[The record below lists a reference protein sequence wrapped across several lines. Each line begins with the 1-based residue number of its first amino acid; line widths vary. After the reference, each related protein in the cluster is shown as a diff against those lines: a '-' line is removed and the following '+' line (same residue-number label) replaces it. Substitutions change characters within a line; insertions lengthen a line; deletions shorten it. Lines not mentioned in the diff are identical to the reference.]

1 MSRED
6 HFWSAPGRAHPEKR
20 HRSWQADLIEGAI
33 YVAERDMLGRGLDR
47 MAIMF
52 VRAQVIS
59 RGAGR
64 SVVSA
69 AAYRHRTRM
78 EEEQTGM
85 TFRYE
90 GSKAELVHEELAL
103 PDDTPAWLRTMM
115 DGRTIAGASE
125 VLWNAVDTFEK
136 RADAQ
141 LAREMIFAL
150 PEELSKAENI
160 ALVREFVRD
169 HLTSK
174 GMVADW
180 VYHDKDGNPH
190 IHLMTTLRPLTDDGF
205 GKKKVAVLG
214 DDSKPLRVVTPDRPK
229 GKIVYRLWAGDK
241 DTMKAWKIGW
251 AETANK
257 HLALAGHDIRLDG
270 RSYAEQGLDGIAQS
284 HLGPAKAALARKGQE
299 MYFAPAALARRQEMA
314 DRLADEPGLLL
325 KQLSRERSTF
335 DEREIAKALHRY
347 VDDPTVFAN
356 IRAQLMASSDLVSLK
371 PQQIDPDTGK
381 IVDVAVF
388 TTRAMLRTEYDMAQ
402 SAQELSRQSGFKVTS
417 EKVADAIH
425 AVESRDPE
433 KPFRLDAEQVDAVRH
448 VTGES
453 AISAV
458 VGLAGAGKSTL
469 LDAAR
474 IAWEADGRRV
484 IGAALAGKAAQGLE
498 DSSGIKSRTLASWE
512 LAWADGRDRLKKGD
526 VLVVDEAG
534 MVSSEQLA
542 RVLRTVEDAGAK
554 AVLVGDPIQL
564 QPIQAGAAFR
574 AIVERIGFAELTGVR
589 RQREQWARDASRL
602 FARGKVEEALD
613 AYAQRD
619 RIVQLETRD
628 AAIERIVADWGQARE
643 EYRLRAESENRA
655 LGGSELL
662 VLAQTND
669 DVGKLNQAIRSVM
682 AGQGALVEERAFH
695 TERGT
700 RRFAIGDRLIFLE
713 NARFFEKRAEHLAVQ
728 HVKNGMLGTVVR
740 TTNER
745 GETLLTVKLDADR
758 EVTFSQ
764 NSYRNVDHGY
774 AATVHKS
781 QGATVDR
788 TFVLATGMMEQ
799 HLAYVA
805 MSRHRDRADLYMAHE
820 DFVPRETWG
829 RAQRVDHAT
838 GVTGELVETGE
849 AKFRPNDEDSKESPY
864 ADVKT
869 DDGAVHR
876 VWGVSLPEALEKGGV
891 AVGDTV
897 TLRKDAVEKVTVKVP
912 VVDPETGTKTF
923 EDREVERN
931 VWTAVGVETAEVR
944 QERIDQESHR
954 PELFR
959 QLVERLSR
967 SGAKS
972 TTLDYESEAGYQ
984 AQIFDFARR
993 RNMDHAMELAAGMEQ
1008 GVERHLAWIGVQR
1021 DRVARLWERANV
1033 ALGFA
1038 IEKERSNAYD
1048 DKVVRPRRVAKASV
1062 VEAGI
1067 AATQIGPGVEG
1078 SRCLLAPQASFVRTL
1093 EEDARTEHLAS
1104 ARWKER
1110 EAILLPVLER
1120 IYRDPGTAL
1129 DRLNAQASDFDVE
1142 PRRLGDDLARRP
1154 SMLGA
1159 MRGSDSLAEGQM
1171 ARKERAS
1178 AVAAVAE
1185 LVPLVRSHADNFKRD
1200 RAIYENREYARRVA
1214 MALSVP
1220 ALSPHAVAR
1229 LNEIEAVREK
1239 GGEGAYKT
1247 AFAYAATERSLV
1259 QEMKAVGDALTAR
1272 FGWSAFTG
1280 KADQYAEKRMVE
1292 RMPEGASD
1300 TKREEL
1306 AMLFAAVRR
1315 FNELQHLAER
1325 RDPSRIA
1332 APVAYDPAAAPEMS
1346 RPPSLPMLAAVTE
1359 FAATVDDE
1367 ARTRALEGSRYR
1379 QQHALLAESAQRVW
1393 RDPAA
1398 TLATIADL
1406 IVKGVEPE
1414 RIARAVENG
1423 PAAYGPLRGSDR
1435 VMDRL
1440 IATGRE
1446 RKAAVEA
1453 VGQVSSGVIAAGKAW
1468 QDAFDA
1474 EKAAIVADRERMSIP
1489 VRGLS
1494 PRATIELARLTAAI
1508 EKSPRDATKLVRS
1521 LDAKVRTEFAAV
1533 SKALDKRFGPNAIG
1547 RGQANVIDRVP
1558 AAQRKV
1564 FAAMLPRLKA
1574 LQNAVRADK
1583 AQDIIAERQMRT
1595 LNQAKGIIR

>member
-1 MSRED
+1 MVCARKGASREAA
-6 HFWSAPGRAHPEKR
+6 SVLRP
-20 HRSWQADLIEGAI
+20 DLFEGAI
-33 YVAERDMLGRGLDR
+33 YVAERDMLGRGSDR

-78 EEEQTGM
+78 DEEQTGM
-85 TFRYE
+85 SFRYE
-90 GSKAELVHEELAL
+90 GGKAELVHEELAL
-103 PDDTPAWLRTMM
+103 PDQTPAWLRTMI

-136 RADAQ
+136 RVDAQ

-205 GKKKVAVLG
+205 GNKKVAVLG
-214 DDSKPLRVVTPDRPK
+214 DDGKPLRVVTPDRPK

-284 HLGPAKAALARKGQE
+284 HLGPAKAALARKGRE
-299 MYFAPAALARRQEMA
+299 MYFAPAALAKRQEMA

-347 VDDPTVFAN
+347 VDDPAVFAN
-356 IRAQLMASSDLVSLK
+356 IHAQLMASSDLVTLK
-371 PQQIDPDTGK
+371 PQQIDSDTGK
-381 IVDVAVF
+381 VADVAVF

-402 SAQELSRQSGFKVTS
+402 SARELSRRSGFTVTS
-417 EKVADAIH
+417 EKVGNAIRL
-425 AVESRDPE
+425 VESRDPE

-448 VTGES
+448 VTGDS

-474 IAWEADGRRV
+474 IAWEADDRRV
-484 IGAALAGKAAQGLE
+484 VGAALAGKAAEGLE
-498 DSSGIKSRTLASWE
+498 ESSGIKSRTLASWE
-512 LAWADGRDRLKKGD
+512 LGWADGRDTLQKGD
-526 VLVVDEAG
+526 VLVIDEAG

-542 RVLRTVEDAGAK
+542 RVLKIVEDAGAK
-554 AVLVGDPIQL
+554 AVLVGDPMQL

-589 RQREQWARDASRL
+589 RQREQWARGASRL

-613 AYAQRD
+613 AYAQHD

-628 AAIERIVADWGQARE
+628 AVIERIVEDWGQARAD
-643 EYRLRAESENRA
+643 YRKKAESESRV
-655 LGGSELL
+655 LTGSELL

-669 DVGKLNQAIRSVM
+669 DVGKLNHAIRTVM
-682 AGQGALVEERAFH
+682 RRQEALGEDRAYQ
-695 TERGT
+695 TERGA
-700 RRFAIGDRLIFLE
+700 RQFAIGDRLIFLE

-728 HVKNGMLGTVVR
+728 QVKNGMLGTVVR

-745 GETLLTVKLDADR
+745 GETLLTVKLDAGR
-758 EVTFSQ
+758 EVTFGQ
-764 NSYRNVDHGY
+764 DTYRNVDHGY

-788 TFVLATGMMEQ
+788 TLVLATGMMDQ

-820 DFVPRETWG
+820 DFAPREKWG
-829 RAQRVDHAT
+829 RAQRVDHAA
-838 GVTGELVETGE
+838 GVTGQLVETGE
-849 AKFRPNDEDSKESPY
+849 AKFRPNDEDAKESPY

-869 DDGAVHR
+869 DDGVVHR
-876 VWGVSLPEALEKGGV
+876 VWGVSLPKAIEKGSV
-891 AVGDTV
+891 EIGDTV
-897 TLRKDAVEKVTVKVP
+897 TLRKDGVEHVTVKIP
-912 VVDPETGTKTF
+912 VVDPETGKKTF
-923 EDREVERN
+923 EEREVERN
-931 VWTAVGVETAEVR
+931 VWTAERAETADVR
-944 QERIDQESHR
+944 QERLAQESHR
-954 PELFR
+954 PELFKS
-959 QLVERLSR
+959 LVERLSR
-967 SGAKS
+967 SGAKT

-984 AQIFDFARR
+984 AQIVDFARR
-993 RNMDHAMELAAGMEQ
+993 RNMDHAIELAAGMEQ
-1008 GVERHLAWIGVQR
+1008 GMERRLSWIGAQR
-1021 DRVARLWERANV
+1021 DRVARLWERASV

-1038 IEKERSNAYD
+1038 IEKERSVSYD
-1048 DKVVRPRRVAKASV
+1048 DRAVRTQTVDPAYVGVS
-1062 VEAGI
+1062 GI
-1067 AATQIGPGVEG
+1067 APAQIGAAAEQT
-1078 SRCLLAPQASFVRTL
+1078 RYLLAPQASFIRSL
-1093 EEDARTEHLAS
+1093 DEDARIEHLAS
-1104 ARWKER
+1104 TRWKER

-1120 IYRDPGTAL
+1120 IYRNPAAAL
-1129 DRLNAQASDFDVE
+1129 DRLNAEASAFEVE
-1142 PRRLGDDLARRP
+1142 PRQLGEKLARSP

-1159 MRGSDSLAEGQM
+1159 MRGSDSLVDGQI
-1171 ARKERAS
+1171 ARKERAE

-1185 LVPLVRSHADNFKRD
+1185 LGPLARSHAENFKHD
-1200 RAIYENREYARRVA
+1200 RANFENREHARRAA

-1229 LNEIEAVREK
+1229 LNEVEAVREK

-1247 AFAYAATERSLV
+1247 AFAYAASERSLV
-1259 QEMKAVGDALTAR
+1259 QEMKALGEALTAR
-1272 FGWSAFTG
+1272 FGWSAFTE
-1280 KADQYAEKRMVE
+1280 KADQYAEKQMVA
-1292 RMPEGASD
+1292 RMPEGMPEA
-1300 TKREEL
+1300 KRQEL
-1306 AMLFAAVRR
+1306 TTLFAAVRR
-1315 FNELQHLAER
+1315 FNELQYLAER
-1325 RDPSRIA
+1325 HDPSRVIA
-1332 APVAYDPAAAPEMS
+1332 PAAYDPATAPEMS
-1346 RPPSLPMLAAVTE
+1346 RPPALPMLAAVTE

-1367 ARTRALEGSRYR
+1367 AKKRALEVPRYR
-1379 QQHALLAESAQRVW
+1379 QQRAALAEAAQRVW

-1398 TLATIADL
+1398 ALATIEAL
-1406 IVKGVEPE
+1406 VVKGVEPE
-1414 RIARAVENG
+1414 RIARAVAND
-1423 PAAYGPLRGSDR
+1423 PAAYGALRGSDR
-1435 VMDRL
+1435 VVDRL
-1440 IATGRE
+1440 MATGRE

-1453 VGQVSSGVIAAGKAW
+1453 VASAAASVVATGKAW
-1468 QDAFDA
+1468 QGAFDA
-1474 EKAAIVADRERMSIP
+1474 EKAAIAADRERMSVP
-1489 VRGLS
+1489 VPGLS
-1494 PRATIELARLTAAI
+1494 PRAVSELARVTATA
-1508 EKSPRDATKLVRS
+1508 EKSPKDITRLVRS
-1521 LDAKVRTEFAAV
+1521 LDAKVRAEFAAV
-1533 SKALDKRFGPNAIG
+1533 SNALDKRFGPNAIG
-1547 RGQANVIDRVP
+1547 RAQANVIDRVP

-1564 FAAMLPRLKA
+1564 FEAMQPRLKV

-1583 AQDIIAERQMRT
+1583 AQDIIAERQMRA
-1595 LNQAKGIIR
+1595 LNQTKGITR

>member
-1 MSRED
+1 
-6 HFWSAPGRAHPEKR
+6 
-20 HRSWQADLIEGAI
+20 
-33 YVAERDMLGRGLDR
+33 

-78 EEEQTGM
+78 EEEQTGLS
-85 TFRYE
+85 FRYE
-90 GSKAELVHEELAL
+90 GGKAELVHEELAL
-103 PDDTPAWLRTMM
+103 PDETPAWLRTMI

-125 VLWNAVDTFEK
+125 VLWNTVDTFEK
-136 RADAQ
+136 RVDAQ

-214 DDSKPLRVVTPDRPK
+214 DDGKPLRVVTPDRPK

-241 DTMKAWKIGW
+241 DTMKGWKIGW

-270 RSYAEQGLDGIAQS
+270 RAYAEQGLDGIAQS
-284 HLGPAKAALARKGQE
+284 HLGPAKAALARKGKE

-356 IRAQLMASSDLVSLK
+356 IHAQLMASSDLVTLK

-381 IVDVAVF
+381 VGDVAVF

-402 SAQELSRQSGFKVTS
+402 SAQELSRRSSFRVEPDKVD
-417 EKVADAIH
+417 DAIRV
-425 AVESRDPE
+425 AERRDPE

-448 VTGES
+448 VTGDS
-453 AISAV
+453 AIAAV

-484 IGAALAGKAAQGLE
+484 VGAALAGKAAEGLE
-498 DSSGIKSRTLASWE
+498 HSSGIKSRTLAAWE
-512 LAWADGRDRLKKGD
+512 LAWAVGRDTLQKGD

-542 RVLRTVEDAGAK
+542 RVLKFVEDAAAK
-554 AVLVGDPIQL
+554 AVLVGDPMQL

-602 FARGKVEEALD
+602 FARGMVEEALD
-613 AYAQRD
+613 AYAQHD
-619 RIVQLETRD
+619 RIHQLETRD
-628 AAIERIVADWGQARE
+628 AVIERIVEDWGQARE
-643 EYRLRAESENRA
+643 DYRKKAEGEDRTLS
-655 LGGSELL
+655 GSELL

-669 DVGKLNQAIRSVM
+669 DVGKLNQAIRAVM
-682 AGQGALVEERAFH
+682 AGQGALAEERAFQ
-695 TERGT
+695 TERGA
-700 RRFAIGDRLIFLE
+700 RQFAIGDRLIFLE
-713 NARFFEKRAEHLAVQ
+713 NARFFEKRADHLAVQ

-740 TTNER
+740 TANER
-745 GETLLTVKLDADR
+745 GETLLTVKLDAGR
-758 EVTFSQ
+758 EVAIGQDT
-764 NSYRNVDHGY
+764 YRNIDHGY

-781 QGATVDR
+781 QGATVER
-788 TFVLATGMMEQ
+788 TFVLATGMMDQ

-805 MSRHRDRADLYMAHE
+805 MSRHRDQADLYMAHE
-820 DFVPRETWG
+820 DFAPREKWG

-838 GVTGELVETGE
+838 GVTGELVEIGE
-849 AKFRPNDEDSKESPY
+849 AKFRPNDEDAKESPY

-869 DDGAVHR
+869 DDGVVHR
-876 VWGVSLPEALEKGGV
+876 VWGVSLPKALKEGGV
-891 AVGDTV
+891 ETGDTV
-897 TLRKDAVEKVTVKVP
+897 TLRKDGVEKVTVNVP
-912 VVDPETGTKTF
+912 VVDPETGKKTF

-931 VWTAVGVETAEVR
+931 VWTASQVETAEVR
-944 QERIDQESHR
+944 QRRIDQESHR
-954 PELFR
+954 PELFS

-993 RNMDHAMELAAGMEQ
+993 RNMDHAIELAAGMEQ
-1008 GVERHLAWIGVQR
+1008 GVERHLSWIGVQR
-1021 DRVARLWERANV
+1021 NRVARLWERASV

-1038 IEKERSNAYD
+1038 IEKERSVAYD
-1048 DKVVRPRRVAKASV
+1048 DQAVRTQTVASASV
-1062 VEAGI
+1062 VKAGI
-1067 AATQIGPGVEG
+1067 ASVQIAPVAEEA
-1078 SRCLLAPQASFVRTL
+1078 RYLLAPQTSFVRSL
-1093 EEDARTEHLAS
+1093 EEDARIEYLAS

-1120 IYRDPGTAL
+1120 IYRDPAAAL
-1129 DRLNAQASDFDVE
+1129 DGLNAQASDFGVE
-1142 PRRLGDDLARRP
+1142 PRRLGENLARSP

-1159 MRGSDSLAEGQM
+1159 VRGSDSLVNGQM
-1171 ARKERAS
+1171 ARKERAG

-1185 LVPLVRSHADNFKRD
+1185 LEPLARNHAENFKRD
-1200 RAIYENREYARRVA
+1200 RATYENREHARRAA
-1214 MALSVP
+1214 MSLSVP
-1220 ALSPHAVAR
+1220 ALSPHAMAR

-1247 AFAYAATERSLV
+1247 ASAYAAEERSLV
-1259 QEMKAVGDALTAR
+1259 QEIKAVGEALTAR

-1280 KADQYAEKRMVE
+1280 KADQYAEKQMVARMA
-1292 RMPEGASD
+1292 EGASEA
-1300 TKREEL
+1300 KLQEL
-1306 AMLFAAVRR
+1306 TALFAAVRR
-1315 FNELQHLAER
+1315 FNEQQYLAER
-1325 RDPSRIA
+1325 RDPSRIV
-1332 APVAYDPAAAPEMS
+1332 APAAYDPAEAPEMS
-1346 RPPSLPMLAAVTE
+1346 RAPALPMLAAVTE

-1367 ARTRALEGSRYR
+1367 ARTRALEVPRYR
-1379 QQHALLAESAQRVW
+1379 QQRAALAEATQRVW

-1398 TLATIADL
+1398 ALATIEDL
-1406 IVKGVEPE
+1406 VVKGVEPE
-1414 RIARAVENG
+1414 RIARAVGND

-1446 RKAAVEA
+1446 RKAAIEA
-1453 VGQVSSGVIAAGKAW
+1453 VVGITANIVAAGKAW
-1468 QDAFDA
+1468 QGTFDA
-1474 EKAAIVADRERMSIP
+1474 EKAAVTSDRERMSVP
-1489 VRGLS
+1489 VPGLS
-1494 PRATIELARLTAAI
+1494 PRAMTELARLTAAV
-1508 EKSPRDATKLVRS
+1508 EKSPKDITQLVRS
-1521 LDAKVRTEFAAV
+1521 LDARVRAEFAAV

-1547 RGQANVIDRVP
+1547 RRQGNIIDRVP

-1564 FAAMLPRLKA
+1564 FEAMQPRLTV

-1583 AQDIIAERQMRT
+1583 TQDIIAERQMRA
-1595 LNQAKGIIR
+1595 LNQAKGITR

>member
-1 MSRED
+1 
-6 HFWSAPGRAHPEKR
+6 
-20 HRSWQADLIEGAI
+20 
-33 YVAERDMLGRGLDR
+33 

-78 EEEQTGM
+78 EEEQTRLS
-85 TFRYE
+85 FRYE
-90 GSKAELVHEELAL
+90 GGKAELVHEELAL
-103 PDDTPAWLRTMM
+103 PDQTPAWLRTMI
-115 DGRTIAGASE
+115 DGRTVAGASE

-136 RADAQ
+136 RVDAQ

-160 ALVREFVRD
+160 SLVREFVRD
-169 HLTSK
+169 QLTSK
-174 GMVADW
+174 GMIADW
-180 VYHDKDGNPH
+180 VYHDKNGNPH
-190 IHLMTTLRPLTDDGF
+190 IHLMTTLRPLTEGGF
-205 GKKKVAVLG
+205 GNKKVAVLG
-214 DDSKPLRVVTPDRPK
+214 DDGKPLRVVTPDRPK

-241 DTMKAWKIGW
+241 ETMKAWKIAW

-257 HLALAGHDIRLDG
+257 HLVLAGHDICLDG

-284 HLGPAKAALARKGQE
+284 HLGPAKAALARKGRE

-347 VDDPTVFAN
+347 VDDPTVFVN
-356 IRAQLMASSDLVSLK
+356 IRAQLMASSDLVTLK

-381 IVDVAVF
+381 VGDVAVF
-388 TTRAMLRTEYDMAQ
+388 TTRNMLRTEYDMAQ
-402 SAQELSRQSGFKVTS
+402 SAQQLSRRSGFKVTS
-417 EKVADAIH
+417 EKVGDAIRM
-425 AVESRDPE
+425 VESRDPE
-433 KPFRLDAEQVDAVRH
+433 KPFKLDAEQVDAVRH
-448 VTGES
+448 VTGDS

-484 IGAALAGKAAQGLE
+484 VGAALAGKAAEGLE
-498 DSSGIKSRTLASWE
+498 QSSSIRSRTLAAWE
-512 LAWADGRDRLKKGD
+512 LAWADRRDTLQKGD

-542 RVLRTVEDAGAK
+542 RVLKIVEDAGAK
-554 AVLVGDPIQL
+554 VVLVGDPMQL

-589 RQREQWARDASRL
+589 RQHEQWARDASRL

-613 AYAQRD
+613 AYAQHD
-619 RIVQLETRD
+619 RMHRLETRD
-628 AAIERIVADWGQARE
+628 AVIERIVENWGQARE
-643 EYRLRAESENRA
+643 DYRRKAESEDRTLN
-655 LGGSELL
+655 GSELL

-682 AGQGALVEERAFH
+682 AGQGALTEERAYQ
-695 TERGT
+695 TERGA
-700 RRFAIGDRLIFLE
+700 RQFAIGDRLIFLE

-740 TTNER
+740 ATNDR
-745 GETLLTVKLDADR
+745 GETLLTVKLDAGR
-758 EVTFSQ
+758 EVTFGQ
-764 NSYRNVDHGY
+764 DTYRNIDHGY

-788 TFVLATGMMEQ
+788 TFVLATGMMDQ

-805 MSRHRDRADLYMAHE
+805 MSRHRDRADLYMAQE
-820 DFVPRETWG
+820 DFAPREKWG
-829 RAQRVDHAT
+829 RAPRIDHAG

-849 AKFRPNDEDSKESPY
+849 AKFRPNDEDAKESPY

-869 DDGAVHR
+869 DDGVVHR
-876 VWGVSLPEALEKGGV
+876 VWGVSLPKALKEGGV
-891 AVGDTV
+891 ETRDTV
-897 TLRKDAVEKVTVKVP
+897 TLRKDGVEHVTVKVP
-912 VVDPETGTKTF
+912 VVDPGTGKKTF
-923 EDREVERN
+923 EEREVERN
-931 VWTAVGVETAEVR
+931 VWTAEQVETAGIR

-954 PELFR
+954 PELFK

-984 AQIFDFARR
+984 AQIVDFARR
-993 RNMDHAMELAAGMEQ
+993 RNMDHAIELAAGMEQ
-1008 GVERHLAWIGVQR
+1008 GMERHLSWIGAQR
-1021 DRVARLWERANV
+1021 VRVARLWERASV

-1038 IEKERSNAYD
+1038 IEKERSVSYD
-1048 DKVVRPRRVAKASV
+1048 DQAVRTQTVAPAPIAPGAE
-1062 VEAGI
+1062 EA
-1067 AATQIGPGVEG
+1067 
-1078 SRCLLAPQASFVRTL
+1078 RYLLAPQASFVRSL
-1093 EEDARTEHLAS
+1093 EEGARIEHLAS

-1120 IYRDPGTAL
+1120 IYRDPASAL
-1129 DRLNAQASDFDVE
+1129 DRLNAHASDFDVE
-1142 PRRLGDDLARRP
+1142 PRRLGEDLARSP

-1159 MRGSDSLAEGQM
+1159 VRGSDSLVDGQM
-1171 ARKERAS
+1171 ARNERAG

-1185 LVPLVRSHADNFKRD
+1185 LEPLARSHAENFKRD
-1200 RAIYENREYARRVA
+1200 RATYENREHARRAA
-1214 MALSVP
+1214 MSLSVP

-1229 LNEIEAVREK
+1229 LAEIEAVREK

-1247 AFAYAATERSLV
+1247 AFAYAAEERSLV
-1259 QEMKAVGDALTAR
+1259 QEMKAVGEALTAR
-1272 FGWSAFTG
+1272 FGWSVFTG
-1280 KADQYAEKRMVE
+1280 KADQYAEKQMVE
-1292 RMPEGASD
+1292 RMPEGASVA
-1300 TKREEL
+1300 KREEL
-1306 AMLFAAVRR
+1306 TTLFSAVRR
-1315 FNELQHLAER
+1315 FNEQQYLAER
-1325 RDPSRIA
+1325 RDPSRIV
-1332 APVAYDPAAAPEMS
+1332 APAAYDPAEAPEMS
-1346 RPPSLPMLAAVTE
+1346 RPPALPMLAAVTE
-1359 FAATVDDE
+1359 FVASVDDE
-1367 ARTRALEGSRYR
+1367 AKTRALEVPRYR
-1379 QQHALLAESAQRVW
+1379 QQRVALGEATQRVW

-1398 TLATIADL
+1398 ALATIEDL
-1406 IVKGVEPE
+1406 VVKGVEPE
-1414 RIARAVENG
+1414 RIARAVEND

-1435 VMDRL
+1435 VIDRF

-1446 RKAAVEA
+1446 RKAAIEA
-1453 VGQVSSGVIAAGKAW
+1453 VVVVTANIVAAGKAW
-1468 QDAFDA
+1468 QGAFDA
-1474 EKAAIVADRERMSIP
+1474 EKAAVTNDRERMSVP
-1489 VRGLS
+1489 VPGLS
-1494 PRATIELARLTAAI
+1494 PRATTELARLTAAVD
-1508 EKSPRDATKLVRS
+1508 KSPKDISQLVRS
-1521 LDAKVRTEFAAV
+1521 LDARVRAEFAAV

-1547 RGQANVIDRVP
+1547 RGQGDIVDRVP

-1564 FAAMLPRLKA
+1564 FEAMQPRLKV

-1583 AQDIIAERQMRT
+1583 AQDIIAERQMRA
-1595 LNQAKGIIR
+1595 LSQAKGITR

>member
-1 MSRED
+1 
-6 HFWSAPGRAHPEKR
+6 
-20 HRSWQADLIEGAI
+20 
-33 YVAERDMLGRGLDR
+33 

-85 TFRYE
+85 SFRYE
-90 GSKAELVHEELAL
+90 GAKAELVHEELAL
-103 PDDTPAWLRTMM
+103 PDQTPAWLRTMI
-115 DGRTIAGASE
+115 DGRTVAGASE

-169 HLTSK
+169 HLTSR

-180 VYHDKDGNPH
+180 VYHDRQGNPH

-205 GKKKVAVLG
+205 GNKKVAVLG
-214 DDSKPLRVVTPDRPK
+214 DDGKPLRVVTPDRPN
-229 GKIVYRLWAGDK
+229 GKIVYKLWAGDK
-241 DTMKAWKIGW
+241 DTMKGWKIGW

-270 RSYAEQGLDGIAQS
+270 RAYAEQGLDGIAQS
-284 HLGPAKAALARKGQE
+284 HLGPAKAALARKGRE

-347 VDDPTVFAN
+347 VDDPSVFAN
-356 IRAQLMASSDLVSLK
+356 IRAQLMASSDLVTLK

-381 IVDVAVF
+381 VADVAVF

-402 SAQELSRQSGFKVTS
+402 SALELSHRSGFKVTA
-417 EKVADAIH
+417 ERVDDAIRV
-425 AVESRDPE
+425 VESTDPE
-433 KPFRLDAEQVDAVRH
+433 RPFRLDAEQVDAVRH
-448 VTGES
+448 VTADG
-453 AISAV
+453 AIAAV
-458 VGLAGAGKSTL
+458 IGLAGAGKSTL

-484 IGAALAGKAAQGLE
+484 VGAALAGKAAEGLE
-498 DSSGIKSRTLASWE
+498 ESSGIKSRTLASWE
-512 LAWADGRDRLKKGD
+512 LGWADGRDTLQKGD

-542 RVLRTVEDAGAK
+542 RVLKIVSDAGAK
-554 AVLVGDPIQL
+554 AVLVGDPMQL

-574 AIVERIGFAELTGVR
+574 AIVERIAFAELTGVR

-613 AYAQRD
+613 AYAQHD
-619 RIVQLETRD
+619 RIIQLETRD
-628 AAIERIVADWGQARE
+628 AVIERIVEDWGQARE
-643 EYRLRAESENRA
+643 DYRKKAESEKRV
-655 LGGSELL
+655 LTGSELL

-669 DVGKLNQAIRSVM
+669 DVGKLNHAIRSVM
-682 AGQGALVEERAFH
+682 RRQEALGEDQAYQ
-695 TERGT
+695 TERGE
-700 RRFAIGDRLIFLE
+700 RQFAVGDRLIFLE
-713 NARFFEKRAEHLAVQ
+713 NARFFEKRAEHLSVQ

-745 GETLLTVKLDADR
+745 GETLLTVKLDAGR
-758 EVTFSQ
+758 ELTFGQ
-764 NSYRNVDHGY
+764 DTYRNVDHGY

-781 QGATVDR
+781 QGSTVDR
-788 TFVLATGMMEQ
+788 TLVLATGMMDQ

-805 MSRHRDRADLYMAHE
+805 MSRHRDRAELYIAHE
-820 DFVPRETWG
+820 DFAPREKWG
-829 RAQRVDHAT
+829 RAQRVDHAA

-849 AKFRPNDEDSKESPY
+849 AKFRPNDEDAKESPY

-869 DDGAVHR
+869 DDGVVHR
-876 VWGVSLPEALEKGGV
+876 VWGVSLPKALKEGSV
-891 AVGDTV
+891 EIGDTV
-897 TLRKDAVEKVTVKVP
+897 TLRKDGVEHVTVKIP
-912 VVDPETGTKTF
+912 VVDPETGKKTF
-923 EDREVERN
+923 EEREVERN
-931 VWTAVGVETAEVR
+931 VWTAAQAETAEVR
-944 QERIDQESHR
+944 REHLAQESHR

-959 QLVERLSR
+959 HLVERLSR

-984 AQIFDFARR
+984 AQIVDFARR
-993 RNMDHAMELAAGMEQ
+993 RNMDHAIELAAGMEQ
-1008 GVERHLAWIGVQR
+1008 GLERHLSWIGAQR
-1021 DRVARLWERANV
+1021 DRVARLWERASV

-1038 IEKERSNAYD
+1038 IEKERSVSYD
-1048 DKVVRPRRVAKASV
+1048 DQAVRTQSVDPAPAVAS
-1062 VEAGI
+1062 GI
-1067 AATQIGPGVEG
+1067 APAPLVPAIEEA
-1078 SRCLLAPQASFVRTL
+1078 RYLLAPQASFVRSV
-1093 EEDARTEHLAS
+1093 EEDARIEHLAS

-1120 IYRDPGTAL
+1120 IYRDPAAAL

-1142 PRRLGDDLARRP
+1142 PRRLGEDLARSP
-1154 SMLGA
+1154 LMLGA
-1159 MRGSDSLAEGQM
+1159 MRGSDSLVDGQI
-1171 ARKERAS
+1171 ARKERAD
-1178 AVAAVAE
+1178 AIAAVAE
-1185 LVPLVRSHADNFKRD
+1185 LEPLARSHADNFKRD
-1200 RAIYENREYARRVA
+1200 RAHYENREHARRAA

-1220 ALSPHAVAR
+1220 ALSPHAMAR
-1229 LNEIEAVREK
+1229 LYEIEAVREK

-1247 AFAYAATERSLV
+1247 AFAYASEEHSLL
-1259 QEMKAVGDALTAR
+1259 QEMKAVGEALTAR
-1272 FGWSAFTG
+1272 FGWSAFTE
-1280 KADQYAEKRMVE
+1280 KADQYAEKQMVA
-1292 RMPEGASD
+1292 RMPEGAPEA
-1300 TKREEL
+1300 KREEL
-1306 AMLFAAVRR
+1306 TTLFVAVRR
-1315 FNELQHLAER
+1315 FNEMQYLAER
-1325 RDPSRIA
+1325 RDPSRVV
-1332 APVAYDPAAAPEMS
+1332 APAAYDPAKAPEMS
-1346 RPPSLPMLAAVTE
+1346 RPPALPMLAAVTE

-1367 ARTRALEGSRYR
+1367 AKRRALEVARYR
-1379 QQHALLAESAQRVW
+1379 QQRAALAGTAQRVW

-1398 TLATIADL
+1398 ALATIEDL
-1406 IVKGVEPE
+1406 IVKGVEPD
-1414 RIARAVENG
+1414 RIARAIEND

-1435 VMDRL
+1435 VMDRFM
-1440 IATGRE
+1440 ATGRE
-1446 RKAAVEA
+1446 RRTEVEA
-1453 VGQVSSGVIAAGKAW
+1453 VGSVAASIVAAGKAW
-1468 QDAFDA
+1468 QGAFDA
-1474 EKAAIVADRERMSIP
+1474 EKAAVAADRERMSVP
-1489 VRGLS
+1489 VPSLS
-1494 PRATIELARLTAAI
+1494 PRAVSELSRLTAAA
-1508 EKSPRDATKLVRS
+1508 EKSPKDITRLVRS
-1521 LDAKVRTEFAAV
+1521 LDTTVRAEFAVV
-1533 SKALDKRFGPNAIG
+1533 SKALDERFGPNAIG
-1547 RGQANVIDRVP
+1547 HGTANVIDRVP

-1564 FAAMLPRLKA
+1564 FEAMQPRLKV

-1583 AQDIIAERQMRT
+1583 AQEIIAERQMRA
-1595 LNQAKGIIR
+1595 LNQTKGITR

>member
-1 MSRED
+1 
-6 HFWSAPGRAHPEKR
+6 
-20 HRSWQADLIEGAI
+20 
-33 YVAERDMLGRGLDR
+33 

-78 EEEQTGM
+78 EEEQTG
-85 TFRYE
+85 TSFRYE
-90 GSKAELVHEELAL
+90 GGKAELVHEELAL
-103 PDDTPAWLRTMM
+103 PDETPAWLRTMI

-150 PEELSKAENI
+150 PEELTKAENI

-169 HLTSK
+169 NLTSA

-180 VYHDKDGNPH
+180 VYHDKGGNPH

-205 GKKKVAVLG
+205 GNKKVAVLG
-214 DDSKPLRVVTPDRPK
+214 DNGEPLRVVTPDRLK

-241 DTMKAWKIGW
+241 DTMKAWKIAW
-251 AETANK
+251 AETANR

-284 HLGPAKAALARKGQE
+284 HLGPAKAALARKGRE

-335 DEREIAKALHRY
+335 DEREIARALHRY

-356 IRAQLMASSDLVSLK
+356 IRAQLMASSDLVTLK

-381 IVDVAVF
+381 VSDVAVF
-388 TTRAMLRTEYDMAQ
+388 TTRSMLRTEYDMAQ
-402 SAQELSRQSGFKVTS
+402 SARELSRRSGFRVDP
-417 EKVADAIH
+417 EKVANAIRV
-425 AVESRDPE
+425 VESRDPE

-448 VTGES
+448 VTGDS

-484 IGAALAGKAAQGLE
+484 VGTALAGKAAEGLE
-498 DSSGIKSRTLASWE
+498 QSSGIKSRTIASWE
-512 LAWADGRDRLKKGD
+512 LAWADGRDKLRKGD

-542 RVLRTVEDAGAK
+542 RVLKIVEDAGAK
-554 AVLVGDPIQL
+554 AVLVGDPMQL

-589 RQREQWARDASRL
+589 RQRKQWARDASRL

-613 AYAQRD
+613 AYAQHD
-619 RIVQLETRD
+619 RIHQLETRD
-628 AAIERIVADWGQARE
+628 AVIERIVEDWGQARE
-643 EYRLRAESENRA
+643 EYRRKAASEDRT
-655 LGGSELL
+655 LTGSELL

-669 DVGKLNQAIRSVM
+669 DVGKLNQAIRAVM
-682 AGQGALVEERAFH
+682 GGQGALAEHRAYQ
-695 TERGT
+695 TERGE
-700 RRFAIGDRLIFLE
+700 RQFAIGDRLIFLE

-740 TTNER
+740 TTTER
-745 GETLLTVKLDADR
+745 GETLLTVKLDAGR
-758 EVTFSQ
+758 EVTFGQ
-764 NSYRNVDHGY
+764 DTYRNIDHGY

-788 TFVLATGMMEQ
+788 TFVLATGIMDQ
-799 HLAYVA
+799 HLTYVA
-805 MSRHRDRADLYMAHE
+805 MSRHRDQADLYMAHD
-820 DFVPRETWG
+820 DFAPREKWG
-829 RAQRVDHAT
+829 RAQRVDHAA

-849 AKFRPNDEDSKESPY
+849 AKFRPDDENAKESPY

-869 DDGAVHR
+869 DDGVVHR
-876 VWGVSLPEALEKGGV
+876 VWGVSLPKALKEG
-891 AVGDTV
+891 AVETGDTV
-897 TLRKDAVEKVTVKVP
+897 TLRKDGVELVTVKIP
-912 VVDPETGTKTF
+912 VVNPETGKKTF
-923 EDREVERN
+923 EEREVERN
-931 VWTAVGVETAEVR
+931 VWIAEQVETAQIR
-944 QERIDQESHR
+944 KERIDQESHR

-959 QLVERLSR
+959 QLVERLAR

-984 AQIFDFARR
+984 AQIVDFARR
-993 RNMDHAMELAAGMEQ
+993 RNMDHAVELATGMEQ
-1008 GVERHLAWIGVQR
+1008 GVERHLSWIGAQR
-1021 DRVARLWERANV
+1021 DRVARLWERASV

-1038 IEKERSNAYD
+1038 IEKERSVSYNDQA
-1048 DKVVRPRRVAKASV
+1048 VRTQTVAPASIASGDE
-1062 VEAGI
+1062 EA
-1067 AATQIGPGVEG
+1067 
-1078 SRCLLAPQASFVRTL
+1078 RYLLAPQARFVRSV
-1093 EEDARTEHLAS
+1093 EEAARVEHLAS
-1104 ARWKER
+1104 VRWKER

-1120 IYRDPGTAL
+1120 IYRNPAAAL
-1129 DRLNAQASDFDVE
+1129 DRLNAQASEFDIE
-1142 PRRLGDDLARRP
+1142 PRRLGEDLARSP

-1159 MRGSDSLAEGQM
+1159 VRGSDSLVDGQM
-1171 ARKERAS
+1171 ARAERAV
-1178 AVAAVAE
+1178 AVAAVEE
-1185 LVPLVRSHADNFKRD
+1185 LEPLARSHAETFKRD
-1200 RAIYENREYARRVA
+1200 RVTYENREHARRAA
-1214 MALSVP
+1214 MSLSVP

-1229 LNEIEAVREK
+1229 LAEIEAVREK

-1247 AFAYAATERSLV
+1247 AFAYAAEERSLV
-1259 QEMKAVGDALTAR
+1259 QEMKAVGEALTAR

-1280 KADQYAEKRMVE
+1280 KADQYAEKQMVE
-1292 RMPEGASD
+1292 RMAEGASEA
-1300 TKREEL
+1300 RRQEL
-1306 AMLFAAVRR
+1306 TTLFSAVRR
-1315 FNELQHLAER
+1315 FNDLQHLAER
-1325 RDPSRIA
+1325 RDPSRIV
-1332 APVAYDPAAAPEMS
+1332 APAAYDQAGAPEMS
-1346 RPPSLPMLAAVTE
+1346 RPPALPMLAAVTE
-1359 FAATVDDE
+1359 FAASVHDE
-1367 ARTRALEGSRYR
+1367 ARTRALEVPGYR
-1379 QQHALLAESAQRVW
+1379 QQRAALADAAQRVW
-1393 RDPAA
+1393 REPAA
-1398 TLATIADL
+1398 ALATIEGL
-1406 IVKGVEPE
+1406 LVKGIEPE
-1414 RIARAVENG
+1414 RVARAVEND

-1435 VMDRL
+1435 VIDRL

-1453 VGQVSSGVIAAGKAW
+1453 VVGVTANIVAAGKAW
-1468 QDAFDA
+1468 QGAFDA
-1474 EKAAIVADRERMSIP
+1474 EKAAVTDDRERMSVP
-1489 VRGLS
+1489 VPGLS
-1494 PRATIELARLTAAI
+1494 PRATTELVRLTAAV
-1508 EKSPRDATKLVRS
+1508 EKSPKDITQLVRS
-1521 LDAKVRTEFAAV
+1521 LDARVRAEFAAV
-1533 SKALDKRFGPNAIG
+1533 SKALDKRFGPSAVA
-1547 RGQANVIDRVP
+1547 RGQGDIVNRVP

-1564 FAAMLPRLKA
+1564 FEAMQPRLKV

-1583 AQDIIAERQMRT
+1583 TQDIIAERQMRA
-1595 LNQAKGIIR
+1595 LNQAKGIKR

>member
-1 MSRED
+1 
-6 HFWSAPGRAHPEKR
+6 
-20 HRSWQADLIEGAI
+20 
-33 YVAERDMLGRGLDR
+33 

-85 TFRYE
+85 SFRYE
-90 GSKAELVHEELAL
+90 GGKAELVHEELVL
-103 PDDTPAWLRTMM
+103 PDQTPAWLRTMI
-115 DGRTIAGASE
+115 DGRTVAGASE

-136 RADAQ
+136 RVDAQ

-169 HLTSK
+169 HLTST

-180 VYHDKDGNPH
+180 VYHDKNGNPH

-214 DDSKPLRVVTPDRPK
+214 DDGKPLRVVTPDRPK

-241 DTMKAWKIGW
+241 DTMKAWKNGW

-270 RSYAEQGLDGIAQS
+270 RAYAEQGLGGIAQS
-284 HLGPAKAALARKGQE
+284 HLGPAKAALARKGKE

-335 DEREIAKALHRY
+335 DEREIARALHRY
-347 VDDPTVFAN
+347 VDDPTVFSN
-356 IRAQLMASSDLVSLK
+356 IRAQLMASSDLVTLK
-371 PQQIDPDTGK
+371 PQHIDPNTGK
-381 IVDVAVF
+381 VGDVAVF

-402 SAQELSRQSGFKVTS
+402 SAQELSRRWGFKVPS
-417 EKVADAIH
+417 EKVDDAIRV
-425 AVESRDPE
+425 VESRDPE
-433 KPFRLDAEQVDAVRH
+433 KPFRLDAEQGDAVRH
-448 VTGES
+448 VTGDS

-474 IAWEADGRRV
+474 IAWETDGRRV
-484 IGAALAGKAAQGLE
+484 IGAALAGKAAEGLE
-498 DSSGIKSRTLASWE
+498 NSSGIKSRTLAAWE
-512 LAWADGRDRLKKGD
+512 LAWADGRETLQNGD

-542 RVLRTVEDAGAK
+542 RVLKIAEQAGAK
-554 AVLVGDPIQL
+554 AVLVGDPMQL

-613 AYAQRD
+613 AYAQHD
-619 RIVQLETRD
+619 RIVQLESRD
-628 AAIERIVADWGQARE
+628 AVIERIVEDWGQARE
-643 EYRLRAESENRA
+643 DYRKKAESENRA
-655 LGGSELL
+655 LSGSELL

-669 DVGKLNQAIRSVM
+669 DVGKLNHAIRSVM
-682 AGQGALVEERAFH
+682 RRQGALGEERAYQ
-695 TERGT
+695 TERGV
-700 RRFAIGDRLIFLE
+700 RQFAIGDRLIFLE

-728 HVKNGMLGTVVR
+728 HVKNGMLGTVVQ
-740 TTNER
+740 TMNER
-745 GETLLTVKLDADR
+745 GETLLTVKLDTGR
-758 EVTFSQ
+758 EVTFGQ
-764 NSYRNVDHGY
+764 GTYRNIDHGY

-788 TFVLATGMMEQ
+788 TFIVATGMMDQ

-805 MSRHRDRADLYMAHE
+805 MSRHRDRADLYMAQE
-820 DFVPRETWG
+820 DFAPREKWG
-829 RAQRVDHAT
+829 RAQRADHAA
-838 GVTGELVETGE
+838 GVTGQLVETGE
-849 AKFRPNDEDSKESPY
+849 AKFRPNDEDAKESPY

-869 DDGAVHR
+869 DDGVVHR
-876 VWGVSLPEALEKGGV
+876 VWGVSLPKALKEGGV
-891 AVGDTV
+891 ETGGTL
-897 TLRKDAVEKVTVKVP
+897 TLRKDGVEHVTVKVP
-912 VVDPETGTKTF
+912 VVDPETGKKTF
-923 EDREVERN
+923 EEREVERN
-931 VWTAVGVETAEVR
+931 VWIAEQVETAEIR

-954 PELFR
+954 PELFKL
-959 QLVERLSR
+959 LVERLSR

-984 AQIFDFARR
+984 AQIVDFARR
-993 RNMDHAMELAAGMEQ
+993 RNMDHAIELAAEMEQ
-1008 GVERHLAWIGVQR
+1008 GVERHLSWIGAQR
-1021 DRVARLWERANV
+1021 DRVARLWVRASV
-1033 ALGFA
+1033 ALGLA
-1038 IEKERSNAYD
+1038 IEKERSVSYD
-1048 DKVVRPRRVAKASV
+1048 DQAVRTQTVAPAP
-1062 VEAGI
+1062 I
-1067 AATQIGPGVEG
+1067 APGVEDA
-1078 SRCLLAPQASFVRTL
+1078 RYLLAPQASFVRSL
-1093 EEDARTEHLAS
+1093 EEGARIEHLAS

-1120 IYRDPGTAL
+1120 IYRDPASAL
-1129 DRLNAQASDFDVE
+1129 YRLNAHASDFDVE
-1142 PRRLGDDLARRP
+1142 PRRLGEDLARSP

-1159 MRGSDSLAEGQM
+1159 VRGSGSLIDGQM
-1171 ARKERAS
+1171 ARNERAG

-1185 LVPLVRSHADNFKRD
+1185 LEPLARSHAENFMRD
-1200 RAIYENREYARRVA
+1200 RATYENREHARRAA
-1214 MALSVP
+1214 MSLSVP

-1229 LNEIEAVREK
+1229 LAEIEAVREK

-1247 AFAYAATERSLV
+1247 AFAYAAEERSLV
-1259 QEMKAVGDALTAR
+1259 QEMKAVGEALTVR
-1272 FGWSAFTG
+1272 FGWSAFTE
-1280 KADQYAEKRMVE
+1280 KADQYAEKQMVE
-1292 RMPEGASD
+1292 RMPEGTSEA
-1300 TKREEL
+1300 KREEL
-1306 AMLFAAVRR
+1306 TTLFSAVRR
-1315 FNELQHLAER
+1315 FNELQYLAER
-1325 RDPSRIA
+1325 RDPSRIV
-1332 APVAYDPAAAPEMS
+1332 APAAYDPAGAPEMS
-1346 RPPSLPMLAAVTE
+1346 RPPALPMLAAVTE
-1359 FAATVDDE
+1359 FAASVDDE
-1367 ARTRALEGSRYR
+1367 AKMRALEVPRYR
-1379 QQHALLAESAQRVW
+1379 QQRAALAEATLHVW
-1393 RDPAA
+1393 QDPAA
-1398 TLATIADL
+1398 ALATIEDL
-1406 IVKGVEPE
+1406 VVKGVEPE
-1414 RIARAVENG
+1414 RIARAVEND

-1446 RKAAVEA
+1446 RKAAIEA
-1453 VGQVSSGVIAAGKAW
+1453 VVVVTTNIVAAGKAW
-1468 QDAFDA
+1468 QGAFDA
-1474 EKAAIVADRERMSIP
+1474 EKAAVTNDRERMSVP
-1489 VRGLS
+1489 VPGLS
-1494 PRATIELARLTAAI
+1494 PRATTELACLTAAVD
-1508 EKSPRDATKLVRS
+1508 KSPKDITQLVRS
-1521 LDAKVRTEFAAV
+1521 LDARVRAEFAAV

-1547 RGQANVIDRVP
+1547 RGQGDIVDRVP

-1564 FAAMLPRLKA
+1564 FEAMQPRLKV
-1574 LQNAVRADK
+1574 LQKAVRADK
-1583 AQDIIAERQMRT
+1583 AQDIIAERQMRA
-1595 LNQAKGIIR
+1595 LNQAKGITR